1 MKSLDI
7 ARLSEISK
15 ELKILYVED
24 DNFIMESM
32 KTLLGDI
39 FQNVTTAS
47 DGVEALQ
54 KLQTESFDIL
64 LTDALM
70 PKMGGLELITNLQK
84 DAIFVHIGIIS
95 AMDEE
100 MVEKFKKLGV
110 KELIEKPIDP
120 PTLFASLFRLC
131 ESALQKK
138 LTAFAL

>member
-24 DNFIMESM
+24 DDFIMESM

-39 FQNVTTAS
+39 FHNVTTAT
-47 DGVEALQ
+47 DGTEALQ
-54 KLQTESFDIL
+54 KLENESFDIL

-70 PKMGGLELITNLQK
+70 PKMGGFELIANIQERS
-84 DAIFVHIGIIS
+84 IPIHIGIIS
-95 AMDEE
+95 AADADMI
-100 MVEKFKKLGV
+100 EKFKQMGV

-120 PTLFASLFRLC
+120 PALFASLFRLC
-131 ESALQKK
+131 ESALQKN
-138 LTAFAL
+138 